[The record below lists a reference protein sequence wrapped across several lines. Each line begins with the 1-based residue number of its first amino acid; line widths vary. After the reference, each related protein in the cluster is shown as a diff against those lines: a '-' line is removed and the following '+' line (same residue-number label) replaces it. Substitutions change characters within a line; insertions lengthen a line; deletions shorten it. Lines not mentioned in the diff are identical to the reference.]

1 MVTHVAAMN
10 DRLEILKHLLHKHE
24 ERFPHQDFSQEEK
37 DNKGMVP
44 IHYAVLRKNYEM
56 VKYLLEHKADEFSV
70 GKYKKDVLSRNDN
83 KK

>member
-1 MVTHVAAMN
+1 
-10 DRLEILKHLLHKHE
+10 
-24 ERFPHQDFSQEEK
+24 
-37 DNKGMVP
+37 MVP

-56 VKYLLEHKADEFSV
+56 VKYLLEHKADEFAV